1 MTISSKINNR
11 NKKCK
16 KSVPVD
22 NRSLVGYGMPP
33 DMADGRAP
41 VVRRPPQP
49 DDESED
55 QLGISNTTLRQMV
68 EDSYREWM
76 GRWRP
81 Y

>member
-49 DDESED
+49 DDESDD
-55 QLGISNTTLRQMV
+55 QLGISNTELRQMV
-68 EDSYREWM
+68 EDSYRERR
-76 GRWRP
+76 GRWCP

>member
-33 DMADGRAP
+33 DMADGQAP

-49 DDESED
+49 DDESDD
-55 QLGISNTTLRQMV
+55 QLGIS
-68 EDSYREWM
+68 
-76 GRWRP
+76 G
-81 Y
+81 